1 MLKLNHRLRE
11 EPHQEKKRKD
21 LKKMYVKPIIVTE
34 IHTNTIYM
42 PESSARDIRKP
53 KATPA
58 STLFR
63 KFKKLYPDATVVVL
77 TNEEF
82 DNRFAEMGIQA
93 LKESIARFV
102 ITKDFPERTFL
113 HYQEI
118 A

>member
-11 EPHQEKKRKD
+11 KPHQEKKKGFE
-21 LKKMYVKPIIVTE
+21 KMYAKPIIVTA

-53 KATPA
+53 KVTPA
-58 STLFR
+58 SLLFK

-82 DNRFAEMGIQA
+82 DNRFAEMGMQA
-93 LKESIARFV
+93 FTEFKLRSV
-102 ITKDFPERTFL
+102 ISKDFPERTL
-113 HYQEI
+113 IHHQKI

>member
-1 MLKLNHRLRE
+1 MKG
-11 EPHQEKKRKD
+11 

-53 KATPA
+53 KATSA

-63 KFKKLYPDATVVVL
+63 EFKKLYPDATVVVL

>member
-1 MLKLNHRLRE
+1 M
-11 EPHQEKKRKD
+11 Q
-21 LKKMYVKPIIVTE
+21 VKPIIVTE

-53 KATPA
+53 KPTPA

-82 DNRFAEMGIQA
+82 DNRFAEMGIKA
-93 LKESIARFV
+93 HKEFSVRFV
-102 ITKDFPERTFL
+102 MAKDFSEETL
-113 HYQEI
+113 IHYQKI

>member
-1 MLKLNHRLRE
+1 M
-11 EPHQEKKRKD
+11 Q
-21 LKKMYVKPIIVTE
+21 VKPIIVTE

-53 KATPA
+53 KVTPA
-58 STLFR
+58 SILFR
-63 KFKKLYPDATVVVL
+63 KFKKTYPDATVVVL

-93 LKESIARFV
+93 TNEFSARFV
-102 ITKDFPERTFL
+102 MTKELSEETL
-113 HYQEI
+113 MHYQRI